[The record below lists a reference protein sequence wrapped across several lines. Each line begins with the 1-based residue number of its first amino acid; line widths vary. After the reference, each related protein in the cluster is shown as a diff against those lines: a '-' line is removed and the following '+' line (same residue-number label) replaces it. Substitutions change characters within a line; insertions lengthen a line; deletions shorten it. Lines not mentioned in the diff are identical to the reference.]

1 MKNKMIRK
9 WLVLC
14 GLAGM
19 LTVSLTACQSRQGIQ
34 NSSAEEEQEKNSE
47 TEETE
52 RDDTEDAVEKK
63 DTEDIQKTE
72 ENTDTEISYGDL
84 ENVQFLFSS
93 GVGGWC
99 TTLDVKADGSF
110 SGFYH
115 DSDMGDAGEDY
126 PNGTYY
132 YSEFSGKFAQ
142 LEQINDYTYAT
153 TVDEIQVKNEVGTEE
168 IIDGVKYVYSE
179 PYGLENAGEI
189 LFYTKGAP
197 VSELPEGYLSWVQ
210 YNYDLGATLPFY
222 GLYNVQA
229 EDGFAGQ
236 EYDAADVTDV
246 EADDTREE
254 LAAIE
259 QQADELTDELEN
271 AELTQQEYN
280 EIAGELY
287 QLWDDELNVIWCRLK
302 DTLSAEE
309 MEQLKEEERDWITE
323 KDSQM
328 KQAGEE
334 AEGGSMQSMLEYETG
349 AKLTR
354 ERVYELADM
363 L

>member
-9 WLVLC
+9 WLLLC
-14 GLAGM
+14 GLTGM
-19 LTVSLTACQSRQGIQ
+19 LTVSLTACEREQNVQ
-34 NSSAEEEQEKNSE
+34 NSSTQKEQEKSFEVEKEDTKNTVD
-47 TEETE
+47 TEEKEDTK
-52 RDDTEDAVEKK
+52 DTADTEEKEDAAF
-63 DTEDIQKTE
+63 
-72 ENTDTEISYGDL
+72 SYGDL
-84 ENVQFLFSS
+84 ENVLFVFSS
-93 GVGGWC
+93 GAGGWC
-99 TTLDVKADGSF
+99 TTLDVEADGSF
-110 SGFYH
+110 SGAYH
-115 DSDMGDAGEDY
+115 DSDMGDAGEGY
-126 PNGTYY
+126 PNGTFY
-132 YSEFSGKFAQ
+132 YSVFSGKFAQ

-168 IIDGVKYVYSE
+168 IIDGVKYIYSE
-179 PYGLENAGEI
+179 PYGLEDAGEI

-210 YNYDLGATLPFY
+210 YNYDLGETLPFY
-222 GLYNVQA
+222 GLYNQQT
-229 EDGFAGQ
+229 ESGFAGEEGE
-236 EYDAADVTDV
+236 EYATEDV

-254 LAAIE
+254 LATIE
-259 QQADELTDELEN
+259 QQAGELTDKLEN

-287 QLWDDELNVIWCRLK
+287 QLWDDELNAIWGRLK

>member
-1 MKNKMIRK
+1 MRNKKIWK
-9 WLVLC
+9 LLVLC
-14 GLAGM
+14 GLTGLLA
-19 LTVSLTACQSRQGIQ
+19 VPLTACQGEQKVQDSSTLEKQET
-34 NSSAEEEQEKNSE
+34 NSATEKENSE
-47 TEETE
+47 
-52 RDDTEDAVEKK
+52 DAA
-63 DTEDIQKTE
+63 DTE
-72 ENTDTEISYGDL
+72 ENTEAEFSYGDL
-84 ENVQFLFSS
+84 ENVQFVFSS
-93 GVGGWC
+93 GAGGWC

-153 TVDEIQVKNEVGTEE
+153 TVDTIQVKNEVGTEE
-168 IIDGVKYVYSE
+168 VIDGVKYVYSE
-179 PYGLENAGEI
+179 PYGLDDAGEI

-210 YNYDLGATLPFY
+210 YNYDLGTELTFY

-229 EDGFAGQ
+229 EEGFAGE
-236 EYDAADVTDV
+236 EYDAEDMTDA
-246 EADDTREE
+246 EADDARDE

-259 QQADELTDELEN
+259 QQASELTDELEN

-280 EIAGELY
+280 EVAEELY
-287 QLWDDELNVIWCRLK
+287 QLWDDELNTIWGRLK
-302 DTLSAEE
+302 DTLSSEE

-323 KDSQM
+323 KDNQM

-334 AEGGSMQSMLEYETG
+334 AEGGSMQSMLEYEKG
-349 AKLTR
+349 AELTR
-354 ERVYELADM
+354 ERVYELADK